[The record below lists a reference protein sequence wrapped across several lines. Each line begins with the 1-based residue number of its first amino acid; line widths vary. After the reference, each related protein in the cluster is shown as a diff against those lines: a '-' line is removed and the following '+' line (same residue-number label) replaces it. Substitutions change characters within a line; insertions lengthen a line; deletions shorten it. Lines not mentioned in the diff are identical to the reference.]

1 MNPIRTI
8 DHQKNMMDKII
19 LFALLQFL
27 FVCVHAQQKKIPKPT
42 PQQLASGYEI
52 LLVHSFWRIVTFPS
66 IKADSFEVTIRG
78 TRLKPLISEAAAY
91 FIPGGLPLN

>member
-27 FVCVHAQQKKIPKPT
+27 FVCVHAQQKKN
-42 PQQLASGYEI
+42 S
-52 LLVHSFWRIVTFPS
+52 
-66 IKADSFEVTIRG
+66 
-78 TRLKPLISEAAAY
+78 
-91 FIPGGLPLN
+91 